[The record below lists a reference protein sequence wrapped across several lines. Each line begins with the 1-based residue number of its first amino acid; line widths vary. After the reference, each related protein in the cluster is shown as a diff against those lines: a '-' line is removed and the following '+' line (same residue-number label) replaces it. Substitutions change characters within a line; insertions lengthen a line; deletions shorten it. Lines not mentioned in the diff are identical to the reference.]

1 MIYLYYGENDL
12 LRKRAVDKLMA
23 DFAKKYGS
31 DSVNQLDCSDIEPQR
46 LMAEIVNINMFAPER
61 LILLDNLDRNSG
73 AWVLVGENIGRI
85 SDGTSLVISTKSPD
99 KRTKTFKILKTSATV
114 REFQPVKGRELADWL
129 GQELSSSGLE
139 YKSNAIDELIN
150 ATSGD
155 QWRLAVEVAKL
166 RNLDQVVTAQLVRD
180 YIEPNLEANAFMI
193 FEQAISGQRELALA
207 ELMRLEQLEDPNKFM
222 GLLASQAFA
231 LAAVVHG
238 SSQSNL
244 AAKLKIHPFQLSK
257 MSDVARRI
265 GDAKQQKERIKR
277 ITAILAATDAKIK
290 LSRPNEAW
298 ALISV
303 ALGKI

>member
-12 LRKRAVDKLMA
+12 LRKRAVDKLVA
-23 DFAKKYGS
+23 DFVKKYGS
-31 DSVNQLDCSDIEPQR
+31 DSVNKLDCSDIEPQR
-46 LMAEIVNINMFAPER
+46 LMAEIVNVNMFAPER
-61 LILLDNLDRNSG
+61 LILLDNLDHNGG
-73 AWVLVGENIGRI
+73 AWALIGENIERV

-114 REFQPVKGRELADWL
+114 REFQPLKGRDLADWL

-139 YKSNAIDELIN
+139 YKTNAIDELIN

-155 QWRLAVEVAKL
+155 QWRLAMEVAKL
-166 RNLDQVVTAQLVRD
+166 RYLDQVVTAQLVHD
-180 YIEPNLEANAFMI
+180 YVEPNLEANTFMI
-193 FEQAISGQRELALA
+193 FEQALSGQRESALA
-207 ELMRLEQLEDPNKFM
+207 ELTRLEQLEDPNKFM
-222 GLLASQAFA
+222 GLLSSQAFA
-231 LAAVVHG
+231 LAAVIYG
-238 SSQSNL
+238 SSQGDL